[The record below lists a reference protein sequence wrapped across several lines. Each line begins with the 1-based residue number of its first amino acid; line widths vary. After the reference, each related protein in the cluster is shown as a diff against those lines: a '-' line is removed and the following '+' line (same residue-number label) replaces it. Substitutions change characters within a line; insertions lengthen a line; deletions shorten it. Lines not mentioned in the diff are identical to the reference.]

1 MNSENY
7 SYSKKFNCG
16 EKIHILKPIPE
27 VQKQQEILKQ
37 VTVMEIGCA
46 QPQRKPN
53 AWHRFFLRFAA
64 SAVFAACCVFIGYA
78 SMQLPL
84 PQSVSDFL
92 VPLAEFLLYTDS
104 QTEQHTADIAST
116 PPVYEL
122 KLPKETEKPIQDNP
136 SPPQDSDR
144 VETAQV
150 AEKSIALSNETKYSI
165 DMTELLKESYPINA
179 LMRHP
184 QENTDAVTVF
194 AQSVPEVL
202 IIHTHGTECYADT
215 PESGYRSTDCNY
227 NVVRAGKELHDTLKT
242 YGVSVLHC
250 TEMFDKD
257 SYIKSYSNS
266 YSAVSEYLSKYPS
279 IKYVIDLHR
288 DAVSDESGNYT
299 RPVTAVDGESA
310 AQLMLVVGTDEAG
323 ARHKGW
329 KDNLRTAA
337 GIQKAVDAA
346 YPGLM
351 RNINLR
357 RASFNQQLCNG
368 YFILEAGNCGN
379 TLEEVLVS
387 VRAFGK
393 IFAKTVAP
401 EI

>member
-1 MNSENY
+1 MSEILLLPESFDTPPETDIPTINSEAFTVIDDRPKPQIKPRRTAGRIASFAVSAVIFASCAVSFGEAIENE
-7 SYSKKFNCG
+7 FMPCG
-16 EKIHILKPIPE
+16 Y
-27 VQKQQEILKQ
+27 
-37 VTVMEIGCA
+37 VMA
-46 QPQRKPN
+46 QREMPVG
-53 AWHRFFLRFAA
+53 LTLAA
-64 SAVFAACCVFIGYA
+64 S
-78 SMQLPL
+78 SKQLPL
-84 PQSVSDFL
+84 SKPEPSED
-92 VPLAEFLLYTDS
+92 AE
-104 QTEQHTADIAST
+104 IASEA
-116 PPVYEL
+116 PPEPTIPEGSL
-122 KLPKETEKPIQDNP
+122 RI
-136 SPPQDSDR
+136 
-144 VETAQV
+144 VEHDFSGTG
-150 AEKSIALSNETKYSI
+150 LSNETSYRP
-165 DMTELLKESYPINA
+165 DLDLLLNTPLPIGSYTRQLNS
-179 LMRHP
+179 LRD
-184 QENTDAVTVF
+184 E
-194 AQSVPEVL
+194 PEVL

-266 YSAVSEYLSKYPS
+266 YAAVSEYLSKYPS

-288 DAVSDESGNYT
+288 DAVSDENGNYT